1 MPFYKLFF
9 KNFKAF
15 LSACFGLLIE
25 NCLKNEECSMQIV
38 EWKRRMDYEKF
49 RAYSRVKKIKN
60 VGQLMRNVE
69 WRSQYAES
77 RMKYEGCMM

>member
-1 MPFYKLFF
+1 
-9 KNFKAF
+9 
-15 LSACFGLLIE
+15 
-25 NCLKNEECSMQIV
+25 MQIV

-49 RAYSRVKKIKN
+49 TAYSRVKKIKN